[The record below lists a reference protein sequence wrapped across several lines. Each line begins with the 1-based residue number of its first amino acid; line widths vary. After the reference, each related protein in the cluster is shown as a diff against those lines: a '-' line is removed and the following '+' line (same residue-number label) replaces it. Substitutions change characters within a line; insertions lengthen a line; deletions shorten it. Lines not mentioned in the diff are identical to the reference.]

1 MVWVV
6 LKASMV
12 DGEKLRKRKGRNYV
26 LSVFCRERIGK
37 IRPSLQSNQLAE
49 QKATSHAAD
58 FDNRRHTIGAAANV
72 TGPNKSPPASARRH
86 QIMPLYTVYH
96 PTSLVAHSR
105 SQIATVI
112 TDSHVTATG
121 APGFLVK
128 VVFIPLE
135 WSSFFAGGHAKD
147 KLLRIVGV
155 IRAGRS
161 KEERQ
166 KLLLSIYEGI
176 KRIEKNDVNRYEI
189 EIHLEE
195 MKTEV

>member
-1 MVWVV
+1 
-6 LKASMV
+6 
-12 DGEKLRKRKGRNYV
+12 
-26 LSVFCRERIGK
+26 
-37 IRPSLQSNQLAE
+37 
-49 QKATSHAAD
+49 
-58 FDNRRHTIGAAANV
+58 
-72 TGPNKSPPASARRH
+72 
-86 QIMPLYTVYH
+86 MPLYTVYH

-112 TDSHVTATG
+112 TDSHVAATG

-176 KRIEKNDVNRYEI
+176 KRIEKNDVNRYEV

-195 MKTEV
+195 MKTEVLNCPGPRRGSNCRISSLMGSFFLNRGVRKRRDGKMLGNLFDNDEMIVQSRFRN